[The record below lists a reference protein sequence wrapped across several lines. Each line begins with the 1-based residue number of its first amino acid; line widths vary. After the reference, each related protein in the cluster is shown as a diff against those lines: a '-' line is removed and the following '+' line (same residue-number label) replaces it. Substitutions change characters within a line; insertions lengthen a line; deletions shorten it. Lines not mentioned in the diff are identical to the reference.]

1 MTDTTLPAVSREW
14 HLASRPV
21 GWPKPEDFA
30 FVEAEVPQPGEGR
43 SSSGTSTSPWTRTC
57 VAA

>member
-30 FVEAEVPQPGEGR
+30 FVEAEVPQPGEGQVLVR
-43 SSSGTSTSPWTRTC
+43 NKYLSVDP
-57 VAA
+57 